1 VSLEWAIL
9 ALRVAAVLLLYAFLG
24 AALFVIWWEGRAAA
38 GQVERAR
45 SAAARPLGRLVVV
58 QGGATDLSPGQAFAL
73 NVMTGLGR
81 GPSNTVIVEDPFAST
96 EHALLYRRDERWWLE
111 DLNSR
116 NGTLLNGERLRA
128 PAIVATGDEVGIGGV
143 RMRIELEADE

>member
-1 VSLEWAIL
+1 LSLEWAIL
-9 ALRVAAVLLLYAFLG
+9 VLRVVAALLLYAFVG
-24 AALFVIWWEGRAAA
+24 AALFLIWREWRATA
-38 GQVERAR
+38 GQVEHTRR
-45 SAAARPLGRLVVV
+45 AAARPLGRLVVV
-58 QGGATDLSPGQAFAL
+58 EGGGSDLAPGQSFAL

-81 GPSNTVIVEDPFAST
+81 APSNTVIVQDPFAST
-96 EHALLYRRDERWWLE
+96 EHALLYRREGRWWLE

-143 RMRIELEADE
+143 RLRIELEE